1 MTDLSA
7 ILDQIYEAAFLPQ
20 TWYAILDHMA
30 LRTGAQGTS
39 LVNTS
44 APDTKWL
51 ASDALDD
58 MKRKMIDE
66 GWYRYNTRTDK
77 LLTIEHR
84 GFIDESDYFTEEDYN
99 TLPIYTGM
107 MQPLGYGFGASTFI
121 ETPSGDKII
130 VAVEKKRATGPV
142 ERSAIAYLDAL
153 RPHLARAAMMSSRLE
168 FERIAAAVEALK
180 MTGLPSAVLHRD
192 GRVLACNDLLETLS
206 PQIRIAARD
215 VMNFQ
220 YGPANRRLADAIEA
234 ARGLGSLAGC
244 SFPLPQADRTPPAV
258 VHLVPFKGNACDI
271 FVSAAFF
278 LIVTSIDR
286 SRVPN
291 AETLQGLFDLTPT
304 EARVARFLAGGTD
317 IAGAASEMAVSKETV
332 RSHVKSIL
340 SKSGMTRQTDFVA
353 AVATLRTID

>member
-215 VMNFQ
+215 VAAPVAINDRISPEFASTVLSDMPSAFYNESNF
-220 YGPANRRLADAIEA
+220 D
-234 ARGLGSLAGC
+234 
-244 SFPLPQADRTPPAV
+244 
-258 VHLVPFKGNACDI
+258 
-271 FVSAAFF
+271 
-278 LIVTSIDR
+278 
-286 SRVPN
+286 
-291 AETLQGLFDLTPT
+291 
-304 EARVARFLAGGTD
+304 
-317 IAGAASEMAVSKETV
+317 
-332 RSHVKSIL
+332 IL
-340 SKSGMTRQTDFVA
+340 SIGLARMKSNLMPDSRNFC
-353 AVATLRTID
+353 I